1 MKIGRQFNTL
11 TLKEY
16 LFFIDNHKKY
26 TDFNTLGLYRS
37 ITENKKL
44 TMEDKI
50 AVREYAHQTFKKSFD
65 FLQIKDPQTYVDV
78 LTLGQ
83 ELTRIET
90 KKIWED
96 IRRYQQKTITEK
108 RFGHRNFGIYSKH
121 SCGYDACSKNGL
133 MIRQG
138 SYISDG
144 EIYFESDRNR
154 YAAWDKSDRRRQERK
169 KAQQM
174 IRKMLESE

>member
-1 MKIGRQFNTL
+1 MKIGRQFKTL

-37 ITENKKL
+37 IMENEKL
-44 TMEDKI
+44 TIEDKI
-50 AVREYAHQTFKKSFD
+50 AVRDYAHRTFKKSFD
-65 FLQIKDPQTYVDV
+65 FLQIKDPRTYVEV
-78 LTLGQ
+78 STLGQ
-83 ELTRIET
+83 ELTNVET
-90 KKIWED
+90 DKLWKD
-96 IRRYQQKTITEK
+96 IRRYQQKTITKK

-121 SCGYDACSKNGL
+121 SCGYDTCHKNGV

-138 SYISDG
+138 SYISER

-154 YAAWDKSDRRRQERK
+154 YAAWAKSDIRRQERK